1 MNVSRSVYSYKSQRT
16 SDEPL
21 ENQLKKLA
29 IKHPHAGLDLLLV
42 KLRKLG
48 FKDNRKRVYRIYKA
62 LSLAFKRKRKVR
74 LPSRSPKALGA
85 GERPGTYLALDFMS
99 DNLTSGRK
107 FRVLNVIDTFT
118 REVLLSKA
126 SYSWPASRVVK
137 ELEKVFNL
145 YQIKPKQI
153 SSDNGPEF
161 IATKYLVFCQ
171 NKNIHINY
179 SQPGKPTQ
187 NAYIERFNG
196 TMRREVLDYNR
207 FTSIKSAQE
216 LIDDWCYE
224 YNYNREHQSLNYL
237 TPNQFNEHFLIMNGT
252 TNG

>member
-1 MNVSRSVYSYKSQRT
+1 MNVSRTVYSYKSQRT

-21 ENQLKKLA
+21 KNQLKKLA

-62 LSLAFKRKRKVR
+62 LSLAFRRKRKVR

-145 YQIKPKQI
+145 YQIKPAQI

-161 IATKYLVFCQ
+161 IANKYLTFCEG
-171 NKNIHINY
+171 KNIHINY

-224 YNYNREHQSLNYL
+224 YNCNREHQSLNYL

-252 TNG
+252 ING